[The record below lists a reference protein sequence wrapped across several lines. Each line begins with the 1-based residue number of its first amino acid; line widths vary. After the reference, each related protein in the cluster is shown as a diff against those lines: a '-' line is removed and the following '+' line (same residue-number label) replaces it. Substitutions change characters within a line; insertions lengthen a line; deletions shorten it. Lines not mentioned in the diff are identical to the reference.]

1 LFVLIIDNQDE
12 GISPGGL
19 KRDEK
24 ESVQKKEPYGL
35 FYKVARKYA
44 YKAYRPEL
52 LCF

>member
-24 ESVQKKEPYGL
+24 ESVQKKRAIRAILQGCPQVRIQSL
-35 FYKVARKYA
+35 
-44 YKAYRPEL
+44 
-52 LCF
+52 